1 MFAFLGLKI
10 FTGKALRLV
19 CFVDR
24 SVVFSCEVTRDHA
37 IFASSLF
44 VWFHCR
50 EQKHFLYVV
59 CVSQEHSQAINAH
72 SPSSSGRE
80 TVFESLY
87 EALVDTLRLIIASVL
102 SRSLILEALK
112 LDGWVIKLCVSVDD
126 LVLVG
131 EELEALC
138 KALLSSMPFS

>member
-24 SVVFSCEVTRDHA
+24 SVVFSCEVTRDHP

-50 EQKHFLYVV
+50 EQKHLLDVV

-80 TVFESLY
+80 TIFESLY

>member
-1 MFAFLGLKI
+1 M
-10 FTGKALRLV
+10 
-19 CFVDR
+19 
-24 SVVFSCEVTRDHA
+24 TRDHA

-50 EQKHFLYVV
+50 EQKHLLDVV

-138 KALLSSMPFS
+138 KALLSSMPLS

>member
-1 MFAFLGLKI
+1 M
-10 FTGKALRLV
+10 V

-50 EQKHFLYVV
+50 EQKHLLNVV
-59 CVSQEHSQAINAH
+59 CVSQEHSQAIDAH
-72 SPSSSGRE
+72 APSSSGRE
-80 TVFESLY
+80 TVFESLH
-87 EALVDTLRLIIASVL
+87 ETLVDTLRFIITSVF
-102 SRSLILEALK
+102 SCSLALEAFK
-112 LDGWVIKLCVSVDD
+112 LDLWVIELCVSVDD

-131 EELEALC
+131 EELKALC
-138 KALLSSMPFS
+138 KPILSSMPFS

>member
-1 MFAFLGLKI
+1 M
-10 FTGKALRLV
+10 V

-50 EQKHFLYVV
+50 EQKHLLDVV